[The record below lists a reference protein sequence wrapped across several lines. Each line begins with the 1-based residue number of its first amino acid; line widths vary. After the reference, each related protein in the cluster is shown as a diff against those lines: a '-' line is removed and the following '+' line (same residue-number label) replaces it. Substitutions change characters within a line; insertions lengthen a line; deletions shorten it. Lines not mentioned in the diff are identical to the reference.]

1 MTSGREMTVKSSGTV
16 LGSSVLM
23 NNWLMKTVC
32 QPFINELDADLITGI
47 GSGLDVLYIDTMSL
61 DELFTLGIKPVEG
74 LFRAGLVIVP
84 IYDIVGQGRID
95 NELIFRG
102 PSRMGTRRNTQAPRS
117 ENVPSPLRMDA
128 SISSRTLR
136 SRTTSLASASSFS
149 LFMSLPLPMVN
160 Y

>member
-1 MTSGREMTVKSSGTV
+1 MG
-16 LGSSVLM
+16 
-23 NNWLMKTVC
+23 
-32 QPFINELDADLITGI
+32 P
-47 GSGLDVLYIDTMSL
+47 

-102 PSRMGTRRNTQAPRS
+102 PSRMGTRRNTQGSPIGERS
-117 ENVPSPLRMDA
+117 FPIADGCFDQFADTQVPG
-128 SISSRTLR
+128 
-136 SRTTSLASASSFS
+136 TTSLASASSFS

>member
-1 MTSGREMTVKSSGTV
+1 
-16 LGSSVLM
+16 
-23 NNWLMKTVC
+23 
-32 QPFINELDADLITGI
+32 
-47 GSGLDVLYIDTMSL
+47 MSL

-102 PSRMGTRRNTQAPRS
+102 PSRMGTRRNTQGSPIGERS
-117 ENVPSPLRMDA
+117 FPIADGCFDQ
-128 SISSRTLR
+128 SRTLR

>member
-1 MTSGREMTVKSSGTV
+1 M
-16 LGSSVLM
+16 
-23 NNWLMKTVC
+23 
-32 QPFINELDADLITGI
+32 ITGI

-102 PSRMGTRRNTQAPRS
+102 PSRMGTRRNTQGSPIGERS
-117 ENVPSPLRMDA
+117 FPIADGCFDQFADTQVPNDFFGFGQQLFTIRVVT
-128 SISSRTLR
+128 SS
-136 SRTTSLASASSFS
+136 
-149 LFMSLPLPMVN
+149 
-160 Y
+160 YG